1 MIWLIISEDD
11 GTPSLYLINAKTK
24 AEALAKADHKAVSP
38 RNTIKLIK
46 EYACA

>member
-24 AEALAKADHKAVSP
+24 AEALAKAGRKAISLK
-38 RNTIKLIK
+38 NTIKLIE